1 MSADN
6 CEFLLQNIVV
16 SGQFIVTSHSV
27 QKKNPEILQNVA
39 VFSLWLPL
47 CFVNDTVTVVTTNR
61 NKRLVL
67 SVLLIE
73 FMR

>member
-16 SGQFIVTSHSV
+16 SGQFMSHLILY
-27 QKKNPEILQNVA
+27 KRKTEILQNDA

-47 CFVNDTVTVVTTNR
+47 CFVNDTIVTTNM

-67 SVLLIE
+67 SVLLKE
-73 FMR
+73 FMQ

>member
-16 SGQFIVTSHSV
+16 SGQFMSHLRELLY
-27 QKKNPEILQNVA
+27 KKTQRYYKMLPYFHYI
-39 VFSLWLPL
+39 WLPL
-47 CFVNDTVTVVTTNR
+47 CFVNDTVVTTNR
-61 NKRLVL
+61 NKRL
-67 SVLLIE
+67 E